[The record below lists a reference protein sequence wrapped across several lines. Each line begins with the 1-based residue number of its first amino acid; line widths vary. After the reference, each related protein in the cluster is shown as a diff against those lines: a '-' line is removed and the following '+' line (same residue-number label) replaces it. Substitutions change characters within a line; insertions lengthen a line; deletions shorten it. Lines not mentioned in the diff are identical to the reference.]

1 MKLNSVEL
9 FMKIVE
15 LIIFVLIDYVS
26 IFKNFINY
34 YYIMIKMYSLKCNM
48 IRVRERENIC
58 IYICIYFIFIFCI
71 KFD

>member
-48 IRVRERENIC
+48 IRVREREKYMY
-58 IYICIYFIFIFCI
+58 IYMYIFYFYLLY
-71 KFD
+71 